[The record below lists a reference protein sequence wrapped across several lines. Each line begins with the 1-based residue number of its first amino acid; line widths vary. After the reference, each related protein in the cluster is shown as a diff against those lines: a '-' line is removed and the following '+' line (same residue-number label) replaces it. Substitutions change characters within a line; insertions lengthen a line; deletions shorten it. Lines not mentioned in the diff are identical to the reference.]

1 MSTVSSS
8 SRLLATSIAQDPHFV
23 ERAVCELTQCIDGQ
37 LFRWLEGLNVL
48 EQPFPWF
55 FPVYREP
62 WGGAIVNQRLKPPV
76 QALFSARRPMPGG
89 LP

>member
-1 MSTVSSS
+1 MSTISSFF
-8 SRLLATSIAQDPHFV
+8 RLPAKSIAQEPHCV
-23 ERAVCELTQCIDGQ
+23 VRAMCEFTQCIDEQ
-37 LFRWLEGLNVL
+37 LFRWLGGRNVL

-76 QALFSARRPMPGG
+76 QALFSQIPA
-89 LP
+89 